1 MKGRKIQE
9 THTKEA
15 KPQAEIITGS
25 TAAVLLPKGPENALK
40 MLEKTGLVS

>member
-1 MKGRKIQE
+1 MEERKIQE

-25 TAAVLLPKGPENALK
+25 TAPVLLPKGPEDALK
-40 MLEKTGLVS
+40 TLEITGLVS